1 MIALPG
7 QVMSII
13 EVLLGFIGIRNIW
26 LKDCRDTGYLRK
38 KIKGIFKI
46 DIPGCKLEF

>member
-7 QVMSII
+7 QVMSMI
-13 EVLLGFIGIRNIW
+13 EVLLGVIGKRNIW

-38 KIKGIFKI
+38 KLKGYLK
-46 DIPGCKLEF
+46 